1 MLKRLFLGISRLSAR
16 IGWWTVTVAS
26 LVCAGP
32 LPSLGVFD
40 RGRLSYALLLSRR
53 SGISQSFFER
63 LLKRDFGK
71 DAAIDLEIAEMA
83 MRLGNPSLGRDLL
96 QKISQRDQGPAG
108 TIAATMYRYITQIL
122 DGTVSNTFHRQID
135 ELALGSGSRIT
146 VITLSGH
153 YLEMFEL
160 WKEQALKYVDRRFLV
175 IALDMKAVEVASQL
189 ECCRVL
195 DISSY
200 FLFDPNGKINPH
212 SRHLL
217 WVLRSLI
224 LKTLLERGHTVYS
237 MDIDAV
243 PVADL
248 DTMLATL
255 PQADIIAQEDFSI
268 PMDVARKQGFILCC
282 GFMIF
287 HPTTATLAFMKR
299 FADQVILELDDQLA
313 LNHQIA
319 EAGITSMEAQT
330 AYRRFSADG
339 VVIVCPD
346 KQRVSRDVS
355 YGTVVRHFQQR
366 NESIAE
372 LRQKLG
378 IG

>member
-1 MLKRLFLGISRLSAR
+1 MKRLFLVCSRLSAR
-16 IGWWTVTVAS
+16 MGWWTMTVAS
-26 LVCAGP
+26 LVYTGP
-32 LPSLGVFD
+32 LPSLAVFD

-53 SGISQSFFER
+53 SGVSQALFVR

-96 QKISQRDQGPAG
+96 LKVAQRDKGAAG
-108 TIAATMYRYITQIL
+108 TVAATMYRYITQIL
-122 DGTVSNTFHRQID
+122 DGTVSATFNQQIEALD
-135 ELALGSGSRIT
+135 LGSGSRVT

-175 IALDMKAVEVASQL
+175 IALDTKAVEVASQL

-195 DISSY
+195 DISPY
-200 FLFDPNGKINPH
+200 FLFDANGKINPH

-243 PVADL
+243 PVTDL
-248 DTMLATL
+248 DAMLATL
-255 PQADIIAQEDFSI
+255 PQADIVAQEDFSI

-282 GFMIF
+282 GFMIL
-287 HPTTATLAFMKR
+287 HPTAATLAFMKR
-299 FADQVILELDDQLA
+299 FTDQVILELDDQLA

-319 EAGITSMEAQT
+319 EAGITNMETQA
-330 AYRRFSADG
+330 AYRRFTADG
-339 VVIVCPD
+339 AVIVCPD

-372 LRQKLG
+372 LRQKLE
-378 IG
+378 IA

>member
-1 MLKRLFLGISRLSAR
+1 MLTRLFLGSSRLCAR
-16 IGWWTVTVAS
+16 MGWWTMTVAS
-26 LVCAGP
+26 LVYAGP
-32 LPSLGVFD
+32 LPSLAAFD

-53 SGISQSFFER
+53 SGTSQTLFER

-96 QKISQRDQGPAG
+96 QKVAQRDQGH
-108 TIAATMYRYITQIL
+108 AAVVAETMHRYLTQIL
-122 DGTVSNTFHRQID
+122 DGTVSDTLHRQI
-135 ELALGSGSRIT
+135 EALALGSGSRVTI
-146 VITLSGH
+146 ITLSGH

-160 WKEQALKYVDRRFLV
+160 WKEQALKYVDQRFLV
-175 IALDMKAVEVASQL
+175 IALDSKAVDVASRL

-200 FLFDPNGKINPH
+200 FLFDANGKINPH

-224 LKTLLERGHTVYS
+224 LKTLLERGHAVYS

-243 PVADL
+243 AVADL

-255 PQADIIAQEDFSI
+255 PQADIVAQEDFSI

-282 GFMIF
+282 GFMVF
-287 HPTTATLAFMKR
+287 HPTTATLGFMKR

-319 EAGITSMEAQT
+319 EAGIRDMETQPT
-330 AYRRFSADG
+330 YRRFSVDG
-339 VVIVCPD
+339 TVIVCPD

-372 LRQKLG
+372 LREKLE

>member
-1 MLKRLFLGISRLSAR
+1 MA
-16 IGWWTVTVAS
+16 VAS
-26 LVCAGP
+26 LVYAGP
-32 LPSLGVFD
+32 LPSLAAFD
-40 RGRLSYALLLSRR
+40 RGRLSYALLLSRKSR
-53 SGISQSFFER
+53 TSQTLFER

-71 DAAIDLEIAEMA
+71 DAAIDIEIAEMA
-83 MRLGNPSLGRDLL
+83 MRLGNPSLGKDLL
-96 QKISQRDQGPAG
+96 QKVAQRDQGHASVV
-108 TIAATMYRYITQIL
+108 AETMHRYLTQIL
-122 DGTVSNTFHRQID
+122 DGTVSNILHRQI
-135 ELALGSGSRIT
+135 EALALGSGSRVTI
-146 VITLSGH
+146 ITLSGH

-160 WKEQALKYVDRRFLV
+160 WKEQALKYVDQRFLV
-175 IALDMKAVEVASQL
+175 IALDSKAVEIASRL

-200 FLFDPNGKINPH
+200 FLFDANGKINPH

-243 PVADL
+243 AVANL
-248 DTMLATL
+248 DAMLATL

-282 GFMIF
+282 GFMVF
-287 HPTTATLAFMKR
+287 HPTTATLVFMKR

-319 EAGITSMEAQT
+319 EAGIRDMETQPT
-330 AYRRFSADG
+330 HRRFSVDG
-339 VVIVCPD
+339 AVIVCPD

>member
-1 MLKRLFLGISRLSAR
+1 MTRLFVGISRLSAR
-16 IGWWTVTVAS
+16 IGWWTVTVAF
-26 LVCAGP
+26 LVYAGP
-32 LPSLGVFD
+32 LPSLAVFE

-53 SGISQSFFER
+53 SGISQALFAR

-71 DAAIDLEIAEMA
+71 DAAIDLELAEMA

-96 QKISQRDQGPAG
+96 LKVAKRDKGAAG
-108 TIAATMYRYITQIL
+108 TIAETMYRYISQIL
-122 DGTVSNTFHRQID
+122 DGTVSDTFHQQIN
-135 ELALGSGSRIT
+135 ALGLGTSSRVT

-175 IALDMKAVEVASQL
+175 IALDSKAVEVASQL

-195 DISSY
+195 DISPY
-200 FLFDPNGKINPH
+200 FLFDSNGKINPH

-217 WVLRSLI
+217 WVLRVLI
-224 LKTLLERGHTVYS
+224 LKTLLEKGHTVYS

-248 DTMLATL
+248 HTMLATL
-255 PQADIIAQEDFSI
+255 PQADIVAQEDFSI

-282 GFMIF
+282 GFMVF
-287 HPTTATLAFMKR
+287 RPTTATLAFMKR

-319 EAGITSMEAQT
+319 AAGITNMETQT
-330 AYRRFSADG
+330 TYRRFSVDG
-339 VVIVCPD
+339 TVIVCPD